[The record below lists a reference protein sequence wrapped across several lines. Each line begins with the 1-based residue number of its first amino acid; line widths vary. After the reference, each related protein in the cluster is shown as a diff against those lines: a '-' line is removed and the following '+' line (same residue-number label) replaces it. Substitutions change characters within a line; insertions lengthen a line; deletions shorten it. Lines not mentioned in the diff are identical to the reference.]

1 MLEAKRGAKVQHFFI
16 YEGFLAFKL
25 SIFTEILTKLNMFR
39 IHMRIFRIM
48 RLKKWYFLLNLVKIQ
63 ILSYKIS

>member
-39 IHMRIFRIM
+39 IHMRIFRT
-48 RLKKWYFLLNLVKIQ
+48 YA
-63 ILSYKIS
+63 S